1 MSRLRF
7 EINGD
12 PSNISLNVYSLT
24 TFKVVQLLRELD
36 VAISGR
42 GGMSLNWYVA
52 ALSKNG
58 NLALEV
64 ESRLKAP
71 ARNKRPRADVSVA
84 VAESFV
90 TTFENIQNRGIS
102 PPYLSEY
109 GLERLQAM
117 MGLLHKNGASSFTA
131 TSMDQHRSVSVTE
144 EAEKTLRQLLPPTR
158 SYSGS
163 VEGRLET
170 VSVHGSKKFIVY
182 HSLTRKAV
190 TCTLDSD
197 TDLEIAKHALGRK
210 VSVFG
215 TISVNIKNEP
225 LKVEVRSI
233 RILGLDKRLPTA
245 AELTGSDPNFTG
257 DMSTDEYIRS
267 IRSA

>member
-12 PSNISLNVYSLT
+12 PNNISLNVYSMT
-24 TFKVVQLLRELD
+24 TFKIVQLLRELD

-42 GGMSLNWYVA
+42 GGTSLNWYVA
-52 ALSKNG
+52 DLSKNG

-64 ESRLKAP
+64 ESKIKAP
-71 ARNKRPRADVSVA
+71 AKNKRARADVSIA

-109 GLERLQAM
+109 GLVKLQAM
-117 MGLLHKNGASSFTA
+117 MGLLHRNGASSFTA
-131 TSMDQHRSVSVTE
+131 TSVDQNRSISVTE
-144 EAEKTLRQLLPPTR
+144 EAEKTLRQLIPPIR
-158 SYSGS
+158 SYNGS

-170 VSVHGSKKFIVY
+170 ISVHGNKKFIAY
-182 HSLTRKAV
+182 HSLTRKAI
-190 TCTLDSD
+190 TCTISSD
-197 TDLEIAKHALGRK
+197 ADLEIAKNALGRK

-215 TISVNIKNEP
+215 KISVNIKSEP
-225 LKVEVRSI
+225 LKVDVRSI
-233 RILGLDKRLPTA
+233 RILGLNKRLPTA
-245 AELTGSDPNFTG
+245 VELTGSDPDFTG
-257 DMSTDEYIRS
+257 DMS
-267 IRSA
+267 